1 MLPLVLEKR
10 MSLCWNVQ
18 KQRLIKE
25 SFNHLTP
32 CSNLNSQNWM
42 EGLLLAS
49 SHSRALEHFFPF
61 AFAAAS
67 ACWKASARVAFLCQ
81 ESFLLNSKMGSM
93 SGSVVFPSNE
103 RTLEQTGLGGHLS
116 IKGAGQFFP
125 LIAMENPNLSRIGAK
140 EVDRFGGDLSPCG
153 CRHKEHVMDGGPSLS
168 FPLHNFPKT
177 WYCLLSTFV

>member
-32 CSNLNSQNWM
+32 CSNLNSQNRM
-42 EGLLLAS
+42 EGLLLLRSYS
-49 SHSRALEHFFPF
+49 SAMEHFFPF

-93 SGSVVFPSNE
+93 SGSVVFPINE
-103 RTLEQTGLGGHLS
+103 RTLGQTDLGGHLS

-125 LIAMENPNLSRIGAK
+125 LIAMENPNSSRIGA
-140 EVDRFGGDLSPCG
+140 GGDLSPCG
-153 CRHKEHVMDGGPSLS
+153 CRHKERVMDVGPSLS
-168 FPLHNFPKT
+168 FPLHDFPKT
-177 WYCLLSTFV
+177 WHCLFPTFV